1 MDYKNYI
8 FAYETM
14 QKESVSGLKDFG
26 KTAII
31 VFFSF
36 YSVCAF
42 LVMAQFV
49 EFWSVLFKIYIIFF
63 VFQILSQL
71 YFIKIKDKL
80 LKEIVLARE
89 EKDKLLDNN

>member
-1 MDYKNYI
+1 
-8 FAYETM
+8 
-14 QKESVSGLKDFG
+14 
-26 KTAII
+26 
-31 VFFSF
+31 
-36 YSVCAF
+36 
-42 LVMAQFV
+42 MAQFV